1 MSAPKSNE
9 ARKIVATNRR
19 ARHDFEIFETY
30 EAGMVLLGSEVKSLR
45 VSNVQLKDSFGVIR
59 DGEAFLIGMHIAP
72 YAFSGNGGHMPERQ
86 RKLLLH
92 QREITKIATAVHE
105 RGLTIVPMSLYF
117 SGGRAK
123 LEIGVGRGKRQYDKR
138 QSLKAKDQAKEM
150 RYRGRD

>member
-19 ARHDFEIFETY
+19 ARHDYEIFETY

-72 YAFSGNGGHMPERQ
+72 YAFSGNGGHIPERQ

-92 QREITKIATAVHE
+92 QREITKIAIAVHE

-123 LEIGVGRGKRQYDKR
+123 LEIGVGRGKKQYDKR

>member
-1 MSAPKSNE
+1 MSAPKRNE

-19 ARHDFEIFETY
+19 ARHDFEIFDVY

-45 VSNVQLKDSFGVIR
+45 SSNVQIKDSFGVIR

-105 RGLTIVPMSLYF
+105 QGLTIVPISLYF

-123 LEIGVGRGKRQYDKR
+123 LEIGIGRGKKRFDKR
-138 QSLKAKDQAKEM
+138 QALKAKDQAKEM